1 MTDAAAKTITG
12 PNVQTPIVKNFV
24 GNKPG
29 KFFLIDL
36 EWMLDLQAISI
47 APGVDLRLAPA
58 SFEPI
63 SIRDSEFAC
72 RKPDG
77 TAECCSIF
85 RLMPPVWRP
94 RLTMKVKRNDVEI
107 FVKLENKSNSPTL
120 IRRLSYIVAK
130 TQSHLSRDLKIIPT
144 LVVVFRN
151 ARLRCYMSGAH
162 KYPEYK
168 EQ

>member
-29 KFFLIDL
+29 KCFLIDL

-63 SIRDSEFAC
+63 SIRDSEFPF

-77 TAECCSIF
+77 TAECGSIF
-85 RLMPPVWRP
+85 RLMPPLWSP
-94 RLTMKVKRNDVEI
+94 HLTTQ
-107 FVKLENKSNSPTL
+107 F
-120 IRRLSYIVAK
+120 IR
-130 TQSHLSRDLKIIPT
+130 TDLDRILLLT
-144 LVVVFRN
+144 
-151 ARLRCYMSGAH
+151 
-162 KYPEYK
+162 
-168 EQ
+168 